1 MRRETQN
8 VLLIL
13 LGGALVKIAING
25 DYLRYVKPAQQ
36 PWIIAGGVV
45 MLLLGVVA
53 IVADLL
59 RTRSAA
65 NSAAQAGPDVVVAGH
80 QPSEAADGQGYG
92 TPEAQE
98 PRVVAVHHLADS
110 AGAGPIDGQPE
121 EFGQG
126 QGIGP
131 VKEYPAGFEQN
142 KDPSLTD
149 GNRPRGEPESP
160 AGPAA
165 GHPVGDEHGH
175 HHPARSAWL
184 LVVPVLAVFLV
195 APPALGADS
204 VTRTE
209 ARVPQSTA
217 TTAKSAFPPLPAE
230 AVVPM
235 AMNEVV
241 SRAGWDSGGTL
252 NGRTIA
258 ISGFVVHNG
267 GQTLL
272 ARLVISCCAADAS
285 PVTVHLKGGD
295 ADRFPSDTWL
305 RVTGQIVPGTANE
318 ANSYTPD
325 LVPVTVERITAPKDP
340 YEY

>member
-13 LGGALVKIAING
+13 LGGALVKIALNG

-36 PWIIAGGVV
+36 PWIIAGGAV
-45 MLLLGVVA
+45 MLLLGATA
-53 IVADLL
+53 IVRDIATA
-59 RTRSAA
+59 RAA
-65 NSAAQAGPDVVVAGH
+65 AKAAPDPGRPDAHGH
-80 QPSEAADGQGYG
+80 
-92 TPEAQE
+92 
-98 PRVVAVHHLADS
+98 
-110 AGAGPIDGQPE
+110 
-121 EFGQG
+121 
-126 QGIGP
+126 
-131 VKEYPAGFEQN
+131 
-142 KDPSLTD
+142 
-149 GNRPRGEPESP
+149 
-160 AGPAA
+160 
-165 GHPVGDEHGH
+165 H

-209 ARVPQSTA
+209 ARLPASAA
-217 TTAKSAFPPLPAE
+217 TTSAAAFPPLPAG

-241 SRAGWDSGGTL
+241 TRAGWDANGTL
-252 NGRTIA
+252 NGRTVEL
-258 ISGFVVHNG
+258 SGFVVHTG

-272 ARLVISCCAADAS
+272 ARLVISCCAADAA
-285 PVTVHLKGGD
+285 PVTVHLKGGA

-305 RVTGQIVPGTANE
+305 RVAGQVVPGTATE

-325 LVPVTVERITAPKDP
+325 LVPVTVERITTPKDP

>member
-13 LGGALVKIAING
+13 LGGALVKIAVNG

-36 PWIIAGGVV
+36 PWIIVGGTV
-45 MLLLGVVA
+45 MVLLGAAA
-53 IVADLL
+53 IVSDLL
-59 RTRSAA
+59 RARAA
-65 NSAAQAGPDVVVAGH
+65 AKAAAQAGPDLAVVAADPHGH
-80 QPSEAADGQGYG
+80 PASVAD
-92 TPEAQE
+92 PA
-98 PRVVAVHHLADS
+98 PAD
-110 AGAGPIDGQPE
+110 
-121 EFGQG
+121 
-126 QGIGP
+126 
-131 VKEYPAGFEQN
+131 V
-142 KDPSLTD
+142 
-149 GNRPRGEPESP
+149 

-165 GHPVGDEHGH
+165 GHPAGDAHGH
-175 HHPARSAWL
+175 HHPVRSAWL

-209 ARVPQSTA
+209 ARVPQSAA
-217 TTAKSAFPPLPAE
+217 TTAASAFPPLPAG

-241 SRAGWDSGGTL
+241 TRAGWDSTGTL
-252 NGRTIA
+252 NGRTVQV
-258 ISGFVVHNG
+258 SGFVVQTG
-267 GQTLL
+267 GRTLL

-285 PVTVHLKGGD
+285 PVTVHLSGGG
-295 ADRFPSDTWL
+295 AERFPSDTWL
-305 RVTGQIVPGTANE
+305 RVTGQVVPGTASE

-325 LVPVTVERITAPKDP
+325 LVPATVERISAPKDP

>member
-45 MLLLGVVA
+45 MLLLGIVA

-59 RTRSAA
+59 RARSAA
-65 NSAAQAGPDVVVAGH
+65 KAAAQAGPDVVAAGH
-80 QPSEAADGQGYG
+80 QPPEAADGQGCE
-92 TPEAQE
+92 TSDAQA
-98 PRVVAVHHLADS
+98 RVTAGHHLADS
-110 AGAGPIDGQPE
+110 AGAGPIDGHAE
-121 EFGQG
+121 ESGQR
-126 QGIGP
+126 QGIE
-131 VKEYPAGFEQN
+131 EYPAGFRQN
-142 KDPSLTD
+142 KDPSLAD
-149 GNRPRGEPESP
+149 GPPPWGEPDS
-160 AGPAA
+160 AA
-165 GHPVGDEHGH
+165 GHPVGDGHGH

-209 ARVPQSTA
+209 ARVPQSAA
-217 TTAKSAFPPLPAE
+217 TTAESAFPPLPAE

-285 PVTVHLKGGD
+285 PVTVHLKGGE

-325 LVPVTVERITAPKDP
+325 FVPATVERITAPKDP

>member
-13 LGGALVKIAING
+13 LGGALVKIALNG

-36 PWIIAGGVV
+36 PWIIAGGAV
-45 MLLLGVVA
+45 MILLGAAAV
-53 IVADLL
+53 IRDLL
-59 RTRSAA
+59 AARSAA
-65 NSAAQAGPDVVVAGH
+65 KSAETYAPTGNP
-80 QPSEAADGQGYG
+80 AADQHPRAHPLQQPPPADP
-92 TPEAQE
+92 TPHPPGETHS
-98 PRVVAVHHLADS
+98 PTNVTHLSAD
-110 AGAGPIDGQPE
+110 
-121 EFGQG
+121 
-126 QGIGP
+126 
-131 VKEYPAGFEQN
+131 VTHPA
-142 KDPSLTD
+142 SSVTRLSTD
-149 GNRPRGEPESP
+149 VTHP
-160 AGPAA
+160 AT
-165 GHPVGDEHGH
+165 DTHGH

-209 ARVPQSTA
+209 ARLPASAA
-217 TTAKSAFPPLPAE
+217 TTSAAAFPPLPAG

-241 SRAGWDSGGTL
+241 TRAGWDANGTL
-252 NGRTIA
+252 NGRTVEL
-258 ISGFVVHNG
+258 SGFVVHAG

-272 ARLVISCCAADAS
+272 ARLVISCCAADAA
-285 PVTVHLKGGD
+285 PVTVHLKQG

-305 RVTGQIVPGTANE
+305 RVTGQVVPGTATE

-325 LVPVTVERITAPKDP
+325 LVPATVERISAPKDP

>member
-13 LGGALVKIAING
+13 LGGALVKIALNG

-36 PWIIAGGVV
+36 PWIIAGGAV
-45 MLLLGVVA
+45 MLLLGATA
-53 IVADLL
+53 IVRDIV
-59 RTRSAA
+59 SARA
-65 NSAAQAGPDVVVAGH
+65 AAKAAQET
-80 QPSEAADGQGYG
+80 EA
-92 TPEAQE
+92 
-98 PRVVAVHHLADS
+98 H
-110 AGAGPIDGQPE
+110 
-121 EFGQG
+121 
-126 QGIGP
+126 
-131 VKEYPAGFEQN
+131 
-142 KDPSLTD
+142 
-149 GNRPRGEPESP
+149 
-160 AGPAA
+160 A
-165 GHPVGDEHGH
+165 GHPDAHGHH

-209 ARVPQSTA
+209 ARLPASAA
-217 TTAKSAFPPLPAE
+217 TTSAAAFPPLPAG

-241 SRAGWDSGGTL
+241 TRAGWDANGTM
-252 NGRTIA
+252 NGRTVEV
-258 ISGFVVHNG
+258 SGFVVHTG

-272 ARLVISCCAADAS
+272 ARLVISCCAADAA
-285 PVTVHLKGGD
+285 PVTVHLKGGG

-305 RVTGQIVPGTANE
+305 RVAGQIVPGTATE
-318 ANSYTPD
+318 ANGYTPD
-325 LVPVTVERITAPKDP
+325 LVPATVERITAPKDP

>member
-13 LGGALVKIAING
+13 LGGALVKIALNG

-36 PWIIAGGVV
+36 LWIIAGGAV
-45 MLLLGVVA
+45 MLLLGAAA
-53 IVADLL
+53 IVRDIATA
-59 RTRSAA
+59 RAA
-65 NSAAQAGPDVVVAGH
+65 AKAAH
-80 QPSEAADGQGYG
+80 ESEAD
-92 TPEAQE
+92 
-98 PRVVAVHHLADS
+98 
-110 AGAGPIDGQPE
+110 
-121 EFGQG
+121 
-126 QGIGP
+126 
-131 VKEYPAGFEQN
+131 
-142 KDPSLTD
+142 TD
-149 GNRPRGEPESP
+149 HS
-160 AGPAA
+160 
-165 GHPVGDEHGH
+165 HGH

-209 ARVPQSTA
+209 ARLPASAA
-217 TTAKSAFPPLPAE
+217 TTSAAAFPPLPAG

-241 SRAGWDSGGTL
+241 TRAGWDANGTM
-252 NGRTIA
+252 NGRTVE
-258 ISGFVVHNG
+258 ISGFVVHTG

-272 ARLVISCCAADAS
+272 ARLVISCCAADAA

-305 RVTGQIVPGTANE
+305 RVTGQIVPGTATE

-325 LVPVTVERITAPKDP
+325 LVPATVERITAPKDP